1 MAARRKSCIK
11 KDQTH
16 ELHQCPAY
24 IKAEGALED
33 TNDQQ
38 AIHEGPGILADLF
51 LVKSR
56 H

>member
-16 ELHQCPAY
+16 ELHQCPAS
-24 IKAEGALED
+24 INVDVALAD